1 MTGEQEN
8 HIKRISEHIEDA
20 ANSVA
25 PQLIASHA
33 LGRRIVNIFK
43 QEFIAYYKRHPDRA
57 GDERSRDNEEWITRA
72 LHDSLQLLA
81 EYAISYKQERDK

>member
-8 HIKRISEHIEDA
+8 HVKRIGESIEEA

-25 PQLIASHA
+25 PQLLAPHA

-43 QEFIAYYKRHPDRA
+43 KEFIEYYNRHPERA
-57 GDERSRDNEEWITRA
+57 GDQRSRDNEEWITRA
-72 LHDSLQLLA
+72 LHDSLQLLT
-81 EYAISYKQERDK
+81 EYDIQYKRG